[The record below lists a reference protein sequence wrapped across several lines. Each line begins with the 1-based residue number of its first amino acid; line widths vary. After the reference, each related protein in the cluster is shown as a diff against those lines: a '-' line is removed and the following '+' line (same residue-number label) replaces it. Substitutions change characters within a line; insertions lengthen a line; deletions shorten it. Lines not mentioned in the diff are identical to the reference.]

1 MITGATENSSGE
13 YLEHY
18 RGIPEHYRAIIWEFE
33 NSFIGQNFSI
43 IYKSL
48 ALTYLSSSIQNGVTH
63 TTPIN
68 QI

>member
-33 NSFIGQNFSI
+33 NSIMGQNFSI
-43 IYKSL
+43 IYK
-48 ALTYLSSSIQNGVTH
+48 YLLLSIATCLLVLIAKPFMTLH
-63 TTPIN
+63 DA
-68 QI
+68 